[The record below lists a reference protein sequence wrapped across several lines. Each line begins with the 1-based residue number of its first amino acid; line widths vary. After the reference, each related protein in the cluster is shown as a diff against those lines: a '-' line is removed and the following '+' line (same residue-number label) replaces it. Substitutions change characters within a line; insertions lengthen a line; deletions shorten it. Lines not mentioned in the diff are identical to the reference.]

1 MKEHTEEE
9 LSIMSTEAI
18 TQHFLEI
25 RSIILAGKANNKN
38 IKNLEIY
45 FCYITK
51 EIENR
56 K

>member
-9 LSIMSTEAI
+9 LSTMSTDAI
-18 TQHFLEI
+18 TRHFLEI
-25 RSIILAGKANNKN
+25 RSIILTSKANNEN